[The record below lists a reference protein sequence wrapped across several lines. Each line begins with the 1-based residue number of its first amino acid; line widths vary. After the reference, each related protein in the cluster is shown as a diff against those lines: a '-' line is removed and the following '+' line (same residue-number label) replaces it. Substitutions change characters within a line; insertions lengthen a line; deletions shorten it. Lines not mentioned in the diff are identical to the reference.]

1 MRLPRCPSHPR
12 EEVGI
17 PEKIPGDEE
26 GGGGG
31 GSASQGQRGTK
42 GERRRSSA
50 HAPQLSTGLDRGQ

>member
-31 GSASQGQRGTK
+31 GSASQGQGGTK
-42 GERRRSSA
+42 
-50 HAPQLSTGLDRGQ
+50 HP